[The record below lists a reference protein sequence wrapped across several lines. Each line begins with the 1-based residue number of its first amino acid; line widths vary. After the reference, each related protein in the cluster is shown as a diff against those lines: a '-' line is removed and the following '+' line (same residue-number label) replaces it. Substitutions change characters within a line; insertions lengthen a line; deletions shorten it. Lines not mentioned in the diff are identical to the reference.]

1 MISKIETRDDIAI
14 VSLGKIYGNDTISDI
29 MKFAKSEVLKGA
41 RYVIIDCTKLEA
53 IDSMGTELF
62 IVRDHFIGTRGQ
74 YFFLSGLD
82 EVGNETIN
90 GFGSA
95 SGHITIRNFPT
106 LDEAIRFIESTK

>member
-1 MISKIETRDDIAI
+1 MIAKTEKRGNIAI
-14 VSLGKIYGNDTISDI
+14 VSLGKVYGNDTISDI
-29 MKFAKSEVLKGA
+29 MKFVKSEVLKDA

-62 IVRDHFIGTRGQ
+62 MVRDKFIDAGGQ

-82 EVGNETIN
+82 EIGDETIN

-95 SGHITIRNFPT
+95 SGYEPIRNFPT
-106 LDEAIRFIESTK
+106 LDEAIRFIEQEK